1 MSGLFFYFLVI
12 WSVQIGML
20 VQGIIWGMGRALSFP
35 VFFKLWRVFVC
46 VCYLH
51 KRGSFLLV
59 SGLCYLG
66 LNLSGYQFLSCWWVS
81 HPCLN

>member
-1 MSGLFFYFLVI
+1 MSGLFLFPCYLECSDWDVGSGYYLGYGESPISPCFL
-12 WSVQIGML
+12 
-20 VQGIIWGMGRALSFP
+20 
-35 VFFKLWRVFVC
+35 KLWRVFFC